1 MYLWIDD
8 YMISHSKNNYDLFP
22 SQMLKNIFLESY
34 YIHIRNLLFFFSND
48 KPQDDDIIYLDLL
61 NNSCNSKGL
70 YFNKGE
76 WYELRKLINH
86 ASVHLTKK
94 RQTENIHGE
103 IYKEAEKFRPYI
115 REKIHA
121 FMIHLR
127 DNVNP
132 DYVHE
137 LDYLHIKT
145 RIEYIRKS
153 LEDNSTSC
161 FNEEHLQPIVTLD
174 EIKTTLYE
182 IINGSPV
189 PPGYDIEIW
198 RDDYYPFVAN
208 VHYKNQIMFFVSEKQ
223 VQDIRDIKDIKL
235 L

>member
-1 MYLWIDD
+1 MAGIENQKRLILEHVLYEIEMYLWIDD

-94 RQTENIHGE
+94 RQTENI
-103 IYKEAEKFRPYI
+103 KNRTST
-115 REKIHA
+115 KI
-121 FMIHLR
+121 L
-127 DNVNP
+127 
-132 DYVHE
+132 
-137 LDYLHIKT
+137 
-145 RIEYIRKS
+145 
-153 LEDNSTSC
+153 
-161 FNEEHLQPIVTLD
+161 
-174 EIKTTLYE
+174 
-182 IINGSPV
+182 
-189 PPGYDIEIW
+189 
-198 RDDYYPFVAN
+198 
-208 VHYKNQIMFFVSEKQ
+208 
-223 VQDIRDIKDIKL
+223 
-235 L
+235 